1 MRIPLFTA
9 AVVLITSL
17 ACGGAPAPAPED
29 KVEASAEPAAVVV
42 TIPNL
47 RFDGV
52 YRSEGDETSR
62 YLRLYPD
69 GHVSSVSSTA
79 TSEQVANWLGRE
91 HDASSQG
98 TATHGDGRIAFTATD
113 ETGDV
118 EYSGTMEPDGTLA
131 LHWKSHIND
140 AEGDMVYTFVPV
152 ELKAP

>member
-1 MRIPLFTA
+1 VRIPLFTA

-17 ACGGAPAPAPED
+17 ACGGAAAPED
-29 KVEASAEPAAVVV
+29 KVEASAEPAPVVV
-42 TIPNL
+42 TIPDL

-52 YRSEGDETSR
+52 YRSEGGESSR

-79 TSEQVANWLGRE
+79 TPEQVANWLGRE
-91 HDASSQG
+91 HTYSSQG
-98 TATHGDGRIAFTATD
+98 TATLGDGRIAFAATD
-113 ETGDV
+113 ETGVV

-131 LHWKSHIND
+131 MHWKSHIND
-140 AEGDMVYTFVPV
+140 AEGDTVFTFVPV